1 MFDLDTI
8 LSNELNDFYCHQ
20 LQSIVGNNLFGNSV
34 TCKQSMQYF
43 NGLQSGHGAHWDH
56 LLPFGICINDNQKIQ
71 PVLLKEINVYMLPQ
85 LHRPSPQGVL
95 YAATCPQSTNM
106 TSTGSFFNLTI
117 HSRPP

>member
-1 MFDLDTI
+1 MIWQNMFDLDTI
-8 LSNELNDFYCHQ
+8 LSNELSDFYCCQ

-34 TCKQSMQYF
+34 TCKQSMKYF

-85 LHRPSPQGVL
+85 LHRPSPQ
-95 YAATCPQSTNM
+95 
-106 TSTGSFFNLTI
+106 
-117 HSRPP
+117 R